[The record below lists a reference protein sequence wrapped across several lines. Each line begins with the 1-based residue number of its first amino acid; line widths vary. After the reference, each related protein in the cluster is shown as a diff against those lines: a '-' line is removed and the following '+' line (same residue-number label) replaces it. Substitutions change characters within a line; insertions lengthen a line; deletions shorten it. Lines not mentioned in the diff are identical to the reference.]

1 VGVNADDYCG
11 ISSCLLLDIWG
22 SGIGGVNQQSSTP
35 WNKLIPYNPPLEP
48 MAKLSRHAF
57 FSL

>member
-11 ISSCLLLDIWG
+11 ISSCLFLGIWG
-22 SGIGGVNQQSSTP
+22 SAIGGVNQQSSTP

-48 MAKLSRHAF
+48 TAT
-57 FSL
+57 FSDG